1 MDTVCQ
7 PECIV
12 DDDCGDG
19 LPVCNDDGQ
28 CIAGCDD
35 ATAALYVECDASL
48 GDFCDAVTGFCF
60 EGCIDELDCDEG
72 EACDANSHTCVE
84 TGCTENDDCD
94 VDQACNTE
102 TGDCYDLCTDVGAVG
117 TLPCEGEEVCLDDG
131 FCADQCIDMSCLA
144 DTGTLC
150 QGETEDAAFNT
161 CVAVDAAVDATCG
174 SVALLT
180 SADPGTDGPVIY
192 GLHLETL
199 DSPADATGIDLSA
212 CNTSALVSKVTFSY
226 YDSGNDV
233 DFDGDIADL
242 ADFWIANTAPTNDEY
257 YASAAAEFHT
267 DATAMA
273 GQVSL
278 YKCFMGAMAPA
289 SVAVV
294 MRDDGADWRNA
305 GCVSETTD

>member
-1 MDTVCQ
+1 M
-7 PECIV
+7 PFF
-12 DDDCGDG
+12 
-19 LPVCNDDGQ
+19 
-28 CIAGCDD
+28 
-35 ATAALYVECDASL
+35 TAC
-48 GDFCDAVTGFCF
+48 
-60 EGCIDELDCDEG
+60 EGGDEG
-72 EACDANSHTCVE
+72 EDAGDGDGDGDADAGDGDGDADAGDGDGDGDADAGDGDGDADAGDGDGDDDAGTIEDAGTPLCDTV
-84 TGCTENDDCD
+84 G
-94 VDQACNTE
+94 
-102 TGDCYDLCTDVGAVG
+102 DVGVD
-117 TLPCEGEEVCLDDG
+117 PCTAEEVCLSDG
-131 FCADQCIDMSCLA
+131 TCGLVCADMDCLS

-150 QGETEDAAFNT
+150 QGDAEDAAFNT
-161 CVAVDAAVDATCG
+161 CVAVDAAVDSTCG
-174 SVALLT
+174 SAALLT
-180 SADPGTDGPVIY
+180 SAAPGTDGPVIY

-226 YDSGNDV
+226 YDSGSDV

-294 MRDDGADWRNA
+294 MRDDGADWGNA
-305 GCVSETTD
+305 GCVSEPTD